1 MIDTGDVNG
10 KVLVKG
16 DCSADVPEGTVLESY
31 FLHQALQEP
40 PNLELL
46 VNDEYLNPWATKAEI
61 QDGHVAQLKLASTL
75 KWTSFT

>member
-46 VNDEYLNPWATKAEI
+46 VNDEYLNPW
-61 QDGHVAQLKLASTL
+61 LPKLRFKTDTWLNSSWQVL
-75 KWTSFT
+75 